1 MRIPPQISGASI
13 VAFGNFNPLI
23 LRPDWL
29 NRKEIVVGA
38 DYESI
43 LIEVIHPEIVAFRV
57 SWGEMRVDRER
68 FQIAAVQEPLIRVHD
83 FFVRCFQALPET
95 PIRAVGINREIHFPA
110 GNRAAYDRIGDMFV
124 PKDFWADFLPPN
136 EKGQRV
142 GGLRSLIME
151 QAFITPQRKRVRL
164 DGKEGHIQIHVENSL
179 RQEVPF
185 GIYVAV
191 NDHYEL
197 RRADG
202 EPLDGRNAQE
212 LVSERW
218 DTSIRYA
225 ETWFDKIMGLT
236 NGS

>member
-1 MRIPPQISGASI
+1 M
-13 VAFGNFNPLI
+13 
-23 LRPDWL
+23 
-29 NRKEIVVGA
+29 
-38 DYESI
+38 
-43 LIEVIHPEIVAFRV
+43 
-57 SWGEMRVDRER
+57 
-68 FQIAAVQEPLIRVHD
+68 
-83 FFVRCFQALPET
+83 
-95 PIRAVGINREIHFPA
+95 
-110 GNRAAYDRIGDMFV
+110 
-124 PKDFWADFLPPN
+124 
-136 EKGQRV
+136 
-142 GGLRSLIME
+142 IME
-151 QAFITPQRKRVRL
+151 QAFITPQQKRVRL

-185 GIYVAV
+185 RIYVAV